1 MRIFFELPENPK
13 GTAQMKGTSFQGG
26 KIHHYEK
33 KEIRELRALYHH
45 EIFKFFYTNKMQ
57 VPHFDGAVYFSV
69 TFTYSIKDKKRWGQ
83 PKTSRPDA
91 DNIVKLLLDVCTDL
105 EMWPDDAVVADLH
118 VRKLWGDK
126 PSVRITIE
134 PLEVIKTYDTV

>member
-13 GTAQMKGTSFQGG
+13 STSQEKGVSVVRG
-26 KIHHYEK
+26 KVHHYEK
-33 KEIRELRALYHH
+33 KNVREMRERYRH

-91 DNIVKLLLDVCTDL
+91 DNIVKLLLDVCSDL